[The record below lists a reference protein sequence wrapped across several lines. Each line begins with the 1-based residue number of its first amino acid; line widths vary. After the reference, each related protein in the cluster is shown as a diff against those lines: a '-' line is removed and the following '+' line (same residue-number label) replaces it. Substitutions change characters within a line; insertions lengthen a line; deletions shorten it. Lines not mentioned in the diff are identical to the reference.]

1 MGDVPFL
8 TREAYRDV
16 RHAQRPARTD
26 SGIHSAVLNARLA
39 DAVDESAGL
48 ADADTSD
55 RFTKILRGT
64 GNLLWMVKAHVQK

>member
-1 MGDVPFL
+1 MFD
-8 TREAYRDV
+8 TRNDL
-16 RHAQRPARTD
+16 PAPTR
-26 SGIHSAVLNARLA
+26 HSALLNARLA
-39 DAVDESAGL
+39 DAVDESAGF

>member
-1 MGDVPFL
+1 MFDTRNDLPAP
-8 TREAYRDV
+8 TRESIVAL
-16 RHAQRPARTD
+16 
-26 SGIHSAVLNARLA
+26 LNARLA

-55 RFTKILRGT
+55 MFTKILRGT